1 MGKIVVKAVPNSVR
15 ICVIAL
21 SINAFR
27 LIINLF
33 NQEQCDNTN
42 IVIRNHIY
50 KVRQYNDLTKK
61 TKTTKSTD
69 NTTQN
74 TNDSAP

>member
-33 NQEQCDNTN
+33 NQEQCDNT
-42 IVIRNHIY
+42 
-50 KVRQYNDLTKK
+50 
-61 TKTTKSTD
+61 KSQGHYGFHSFPVFD
-69 NTTQN
+69 
-74 TNDSAP
+74 